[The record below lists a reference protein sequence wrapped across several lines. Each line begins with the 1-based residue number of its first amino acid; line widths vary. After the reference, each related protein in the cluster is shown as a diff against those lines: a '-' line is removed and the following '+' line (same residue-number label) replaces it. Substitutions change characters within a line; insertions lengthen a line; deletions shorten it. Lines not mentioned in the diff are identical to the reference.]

1 MKITKTMSL
10 WNWTLK
16 TKNKNPSLYAGVAL
30 KQPYFFAKKPIIHN
44 FCGIPGSN
52 NILSGLHPESLESA
66 DKILGYF

>member
-1 MKITKTMSL
+1 ML
-10 WNWTLK
+10 GL
-16 TKNKNPSLYAGVAL
+16 LEAAL
-30 KQPYFFAKKPIIHN
+30 FIAKKPIIHN

>member
-30 KQPYFFAKKPIIHN
+30 KQPYFFAKKPIIL
-44 FCGIPGSN
+44 PGSS